1 MNNLLNRLKKVE
13 LSVKKKKSVIRF
25 IEKIDN
31 EFVITQ
37 SSNKSESYT
46 TLKDLNDLENLDKG
60 QSENTISFIE
70 IINH

>member
-37 SSNKSESYT
+37 SSNKS
-46 TLKDLNDLENLDKG
+46 
-60 QSENTISFIE
+60 
-70 IINH
+70 